1 MYYLNYF
8 QLNYKI
14 MSKNPKDQFNAQAEF
29 YANSKVHSSGQN
41 LELISDYL
49 ENKSFDLSL
58 DIATGTGFTAFESSK
73 VSKRVLALDI
83 AKEMINQAKNLAKEK
98 RITNIQFVIA
108 SADNLPYKNNYFDL
122 ITCRTGTHHFG
133 NFEKS
138 LIEMHRTLKDN
149 GTLIIS
155 DTITSEDEDLSSWH
169 QKVEIMRDPSHQ
181 SNYSIESW
189 KKFFNN
195 LKFEAT
201 KIILT
206 SVKLTLDDCMTI
218 SGTPPAIQKELRKIW
233 INSDNKTRKYF
244 KIREKDNQDFEFEW
258 PCAVMIIKKKI

>member
-1 MYYLNYF
+1 
-8 QLNYKI
+8 
-14 MSKNPKDQFNAQAEF
+14 MSKDPKDQFNAQAEF

-41 LELISDYL
+41 LDIISDYL

-73 VSKRVLALDI
+73 VSKKVLALDI
-83 AKEMINQAKNLAKEK
+83 ATEMIKQAKILAKEK
-98 RITNIQFVIA
+98 SINNIQFVIA

-122 ITCRTGTHHFG
+122 ITCRTGTHHFE

-138 LIEMHRTLKDN
+138 LKEMHRTLKDS

-155 DTITSEDEDLSSWH
+155 DTITSEDKDLSSWH
-169 QKVEIMRDPSHQ
+169 QKVEIIRDPSHQ

-189 KKFFNN
+189 KELFNK

-201 KIILT
+201 KITLT
-206 SVKLTLDDCMTI
+206 SVKLTLDDWMTT
-218 SGTPPAIQKELRKIW
+218 SGTSTDIQKELRKIW
-233 INSDNKTRKYF
+233 VNSDSTTRRYF
-244 KIREKDNQDFEFEW
+244 KIKEKNNQDFEFEW
-258 PCAVMIIKKKI
+258 PCAVMIIKKQN

>member
-1 MYYLNYF
+1 
-8 QLNYKI
+8 
-14 MSKNPKDQFNAQAEF
+14 MSKDPKDQFNAQAEF

-41 LELISDYL
+41 LEIISDYL
-49 ENKSFDLSL
+49 ENKSFELSL

-73 VSKRVLALDI
+73 VSKKVLALDI
-83 AKEMINQAKNLAKEK
+83 AIEMINQAKTLAKEK
-98 RITNIQFVIA
+98 SINNIQFVIA
-108 SADNLPYKNNYFDL
+108 SADNLPYKNSYFDL
-122 ITCRTGTHHFG
+122 ITCRTGTHHFE

-138 LIEMHRTLKDN
+138 LKEMHRTLKDN

-155 DTITSEDEDLSSWH
+155 DTITSQDNDLSSWH

-189 KKFFNN
+189 KEFFNN

-206 SVKLTLDDCMTI
+206 SVK
-218 SGTPPAIQKELRKIW
+218 
-233 INSDNKTRKYF
+233 
-244 KIREKDNQDFEFEW
+244 
-258 PCAVMIIKKKI
+258 

>member
-1 MYYLNYF
+1 
-8 QLNYKI
+8 
-14 MSKNPKDQFNAQAEF
+14 MSKDPKDQFNAQAEF

-41 LELISDYL
+41 LDIISDYL
-49 ENKSFDLSL
+49 ENKSFELSL

-73 VSKRVLALDI
+73 VSKKVLALDI
-83 AKEMINQAKNLAKEK
+83 ATEMINQAKILAKEK
-98 RITNIQFVIA
+98 SINNVQFVIA

-122 ITCRTGTHHFG
+122 ITCRTGTHHFE

-138 LIEMHRTLKDN
+138 LKEMHRALKDS

-155 DTITSEDEDLSSWH
+155 DTITSQDNDLSSWH

-189 KKFFNN
+189 KGFFNN

-206 SVKLTLDDCMTI
+206 SVKLTLDDWMTT
-218 SGTPPAIQKELRKIW
+218 SGTPPDIQKELRKIW
-233 INSDNKTRKYF
+233 VNSNNKTKKYF
-244 KIREKDNQDFEFEW
+244 KIREKDNQNFEFEW
-258 PCAVMIIKKKI
+258 PCAVMIIKKQI